1 MKHLFA
7 IIISGLLL
15 LPSYSQNFYDIT
27 QMEDIKIYFG
37 FSNWDYRMD
46 TAIAGSESYTVAD
59 SVVINGTTFLSCG
72 VKFKGNSSYNASRAK
87 NPLHVKLDYNLNQDY
102 HGYEDLK
109 LSSGFGDPS
118 IIREVLSYQIA
129 RQYMDAPLANL
140 SKVYINGAYYGIMA
154 NCQDINSKFLEDH
167 YYSSMYTFVKC
178 NPQNVGG
185 SGSNLSYLGSTSTSY
200 ETQYELK
207 SGSWQDLINACD
219 TLSNSSTDFPS
230 IADVDRFL
238 WMLAFNNVLVNLD
251 SYSGNFRQNYY
262 MYKNHDNYW
271 IPTIWDLNQ
280 SFGSFSQAGGSLGN
294 LNTAGEQN
302 MTPIMHKTETGWP
315 LIYYFLNNGLYERM
329 YIAHMRTINNEN
341 FVTAD
346 YKITANALHTLAD
359 PAVSSDAN
367 YLYTYTQFQNS
378 FTTAVPMSGPGIYQ
392 LMDARATYL
401 SGTTQ
406 FGYTPPTISAVTPSS
421 ATPAYGA
428 NVDITCNVTNTTT
441 VYLGY
446 RYHKQD
452 QFTRIL
458 MYDDGTHNDGASGDN
473 VYGISIP
480 VNSLD
485 IQYYI
490 YADNATAGMFSPER
504 AEHEFYS
511 LSPTIDM
518 ASISDVVINEFLAM
532 NATGILNED
541 GNSKDWI
548 EIYNTTNNALGLGNL
563 FLTDSIGTL
572 TRWQFP
578 STAMILPY
586 EHLLVWADDKDVEF
600 LEHHTNFNLASTSE
614 SVAITNGTS
623 LGDNITNYGLQAD
636 DVSMA
641 RCADGVGTIAFNIA
655 PSPRAANNC
664 NIGIEDVIELVINY
678 YPNPAS
684 DFIYY
689 EVSDPTQIKTIS
701 IISMTGQMVEI
712 SQSNQT
718 QMIDITSLSTGVYTL
733 RFVTNSGKMYQ
744 GKFVKV

>member
-1 MKHLFA
+1 MKNLFA
-7 IIISGLLL
+7 LLISGLFIQT
-15 LPSYSQNFYDIT
+15 SFCQNFYDIT
-27 QMEDIKIYFG
+27 QVEDIKIYFG

-46 TAIAGSESYTVAD
+46 TAIAGSESYTTAD

-72 VKFKGNSSYNASRAK
+72 VKYKGNSSYSASRAK
-87 NPLHVKLDYNLNQDY
+87 NPLHIKLDYNLNQDY

-118 IIREVLSYQIA
+118 MVREVLSYQIA
-129 RQYMDAPLANL
+129 RQYMDAPLSNL
-140 SKVYINGAYYGIMA
+140 AKVYINGAYYGIMA
-154 NCQDINSKFLEDH
+154 NCQDVNSKFLEDH
-167 YYSSMYTFVKC
+167 YYSSRYTFIKC

-207 SGSWQDLINACD
+207 SGTWQDLINVCD
-219 TLSNSSTDFPS
+219 TLNNASAAFPS
-230 IADVDRFL
+230 IADIDRFI

-271 IPTIWDLNQ
+271 IPTLWDLNQ
-280 SFGSFSQAGGSLGN
+280 SFGSFSQAGGSAGN
-294 LNTAGEQN
+294 LNTAGEQT
-302 MTPIMHKTETGWP
+302 MTPLLHKTETGWP
-315 LIYYFLNNGLYERM
+315 LIYYLLNNTMYEKM

-341 FVTAD
+341 FATGT
-346 YKITANALHTLAD
+346 YQTTANALHSLAD

-378 FTTAVPMSGPGIYQ
+378 FTTGVMMTGPGIFQ

-401 SGTTQ
+401 AGTTQ
-406 FGYTPPTISAVTPSS
+406 FGYTPPTITAVTPSS
-421 ATPAYGA
+421 ATPAYGS
-428 NVDITCNVTNTTT
+428 NVDITCNVTNATA

-446 RYHKQD
+446 RQHHQD
-452 QFTRIL
+452 QFTRIV
-458 MYDDGTHNDGASGDN
+458 MYDDGAHNDGGSGDN

-480 VNSLD
+480 VNSLE

-511 LSPTIDM
+511 LNPTITM
-518 ASISDVVINEFLAM
+518 ATTSDIVINEFLAM

-563 FLTDSIGTL
+563 FLTDSTGLL

-578 STAMILPY
+578 SNALILPY
-586 EHLLVWADDKDVEF
+586 EHLLIWADDKDVEF
-600 LEHHTNFNLASTSE
+600 LDLHTNFNLASDNE

-623 LGDNITNYGLQAD
+623 LGDYINYNLQAD

-641 RCADGVGTIAFNIA
+641 RCADGSGALAFNIS
-655 PSPRAANNC
+655 PTPRAANNC
-664 NIGIEDVIELVINY
+664 NVGIEDAEALAIQY
-678 YPNPAS
+678 YPNPTT
-684 DFIYY
+684 DYIYY
-689 EVSDPTQIKTIS
+689 QTTEGQEIKSIY
-701 IISMTGQMVEI
+701 IISMTGQTIDVT
-712 SQSNQT
+712 SAQT
-718 QMIDITSLSTGVYTL
+718 SQMIPVGDLAAGIYTL
-733 RFVTNSGKMYQ
+733 RFVTTNNLIYQ
-744 GKFVKV
+744 GKFVKL